1 MACIKR
7 FSKVLINAMYLTIL
21 LFSVLFT
28 FLAIVYDK
36 QGFSRDF
43 ITYAIIYGLVLA
55 PPAVLIA
62 ITSFSVN
69 KHNEKAVSFGDA
81 VLITVC
87 AVVLL
92 VLGALGSRHDIKFMI
107 PWCLMLLIDV
117 AFIIIRKS
125 GKNKAR
131 TS

>member
-1 MACIKR
+1 MAAIKK

-36 QGFSRDF
+36 QNFARDF

-62 ITSFSVN
+62 ITSLSVN
-69 KHNEKAVSFGDA
+69 RYNEKAVSFGDA
-81 VLITVC
+81 VLITVSS
-87 AVVLL
+87 VLL
-92 VLGALGSRHDIKFMI
+92 LVMGALGSQHDIKFMI

-117 AFIIIRKS
+117 AFIVIRKS
-125 GKNKAR
+125 GKKKAR